1 MIMNMAVMNFI
12 PRCRRMLGD
21 GTVLNR
27 VIVFSTI
34 YGLFEGVSIFALL
47 PAITSLVTGQPVLGL
62 GVTGW
67 ILVLACL
74 AVLGGVANYF
84 QLSRGYSVA
93 MFFIR
98 VAHDMIGNRVATLPL
113 GWFNKPLAGKLS
125 RMVST
130 ELMMAG
136 EIIAHLVSPFIS
148 NLVVS
153 LVVLVLTYTWD
164 VRLGITLTVA
174 TPFFLLFVA
183 LSTKLNKKAK
193 DISEP
198 AEVELSNRIV
208 EFAHCQAALR
218 SCGRSA
224 NYSELTTANREWL
237 RAKRKELWLNLAGNV
252 VGNSFSQGIVVTLMF
267 MSAQFAV
274 GSTLQPVG
282 AIAFIGLCLRYTQ
295 VLTGI
300 TDTAAALEDRRPVL
314 DAIDEVVTAKPLP
327 EPDTATPEP
336 TPGTISLDHVA
347 FSYEDGTPVLRD
359 ITFAVPAKT
368 MVALVGPSGCG
379 KTTIARLI
387 SRFYAVTAGSVKVG
401 GVDVREQTTKQLMA
415 SLSMVFQDVYLFDDT
430 LEANIRIGR
439 EDATMAELHE
449 AARLAGVT
457 EIVNRLPRGWDTPVG
472 EGGRALSGGERQ
484 RVAIARA
491 LLKQAPIV
499 LLDEATSALDPENEE
514 NVVAAVDKLRETATI
529 LVIAH
534 KLDTI
539 RKADA
544 IVQLRADGTVEDI
557 GTHEELFAR
566 GGTYRSFWDHRA
578 AAQGWQL

>member
-1 MIMNMAVMNFI
+1 MIYKRI
-12 PRCRRMLGD
+12 
-21 GTVLNR
+21 
-27 VIVFSTI
+27 
-34 YGLFEGVSIFALL
+34 LL
-47 PAITSLVTGQPVLGL
+47 
-62 GVTGW
+62 
-67 ILVLACL
+67 
-74 AVLGGVANYF
+74 
-84 QLSRGYSVA
+84 
-93 MFFIR
+93 
-98 VAHDMIGNRVATLPL
+98 
-113 GWFNKPLAGKLS
+113 KLS
-125 RMVST
+125 GES
-130 ELMMAG
+130 LMGGRAYG
-136 EIIAHLVSPFIS
+136 IDE
-148 NLVVS
+148 
-153 LVVLVLTYTWD
+153 
-164 VRLGITLTVA
+164 VRLGEYAKQIKEISDQGIQIGIVIGGGNIFRGLAGAAKGFDRVKGDQMGMLATVINSLALSSALEAFGVEADVLTAVRMEPVGTYYSPSRA
-174 TPFFLLFVA
+174 AELLRDGHVVLMAGGTGNPFF
-183 LSTKLNKKAK
+183 T
-193 DISEP
+193 
-198 AEVELSNRIV
+198 
-208 EFAHCQAALR
+208 
-218 SCGRSA
+218 
-224 NYSELTTANREWL
+224 
-237 RAKRKELWLNLAGNV
+237 
-252 VGNSFSQGIVVTLMF
+252 
-267 MSAQFAV
+267 
-274 GSTLQPVG
+274 
-282 AIAFIGLCLRYTQ
+282 
-295 VLTGI
+295 

-387 SRFYAVTAGSVKVG
+387 SRFYDVTAGSVKVG

>member
-1 MIMNMAVMNFI
+1 MIMDMAVMNFV
-12 PRCRRMLGD
+12 PRCRRMLGN
-21 GTVLNR
+21 TILNR
-27 VIVFSTI
+27 VLMFSTI
-34 YGLFEGVSIFALL
+34 YGVFEGISIFALL
-47 PAITSLVTGQPVLGL
+47 PAITSLVTGQLVLGL

-67 ILVLACL
+67 IVVLAGL

-93 MFFIR
+93 MSFIR
-98 VAHDMIGNRVATLPL
+98 AAHDTIGNRVATLPL

-130 ELMMAG
+130 ELMMSG
-136 EIIAHLVSPFIS
+136 EIIAHFVSPFIS

-224 NYSELTTANREWL
+224 NYSELTTANQEWL

-252 VGNSFSQGIVVTLMF
+252 VGNSFSQSIVVTLVF
-267 MSAQFAV
+267 MSAQFAI
-274 GSTLQPVG
+274 GGTLQPVE

-300 TDTAAALEDRRPVL
+300 TDTTAALEDRRPVL
-314 DAIDEVVTAKPLP
+314 DAIDEVVTATPLP

-387 SRFYAVTAGSVKVG
+387 SRFYDVTAGSVKVG

-449 AARLAGVT
+449 AA
-457 EIVNRLPRGWDTPVG
+457 
-472 EGGRALSGGERQ
+472 
-484 RVAIARA
+484 
-491 LLKQAPIV
+491 
-499 LLDEATSALDPENEE
+499 
-514 NVVAAVDKLRETATI
+514 
-529 LVIAH
+529 
-534 KLDTI
+534 
-539 RKADA
+539 
-544 IVQLRADGTVEDI
+544 
-557 GTHEELFAR
+557 
-566 GGTYRSFWDHRA
+566 
-578 AAQGWQL
+578 

>member
-21 GTVLNR
+21 GTILNR

-67 ILVLACL
+67 IVVLACL

-136 EIIAHLVSPFIS
+136 EIIAHFVSPFIS

-274 GSTLQPVG
+274 GGTLQPVE

-300 TDTAAALEDRRPVL
+300 TDTAAALEALMAGAAESFMLGDRGPRMLQAYDADGAEVRSRL
-314 DAIDEVVTAKPLP
+314 DIFVKDMGIVTAAAKGVGL
-327 EPDTATPEP
+327 
-336 TPGTISLDHVA
+336 S
-347 FSYEDGTPVLRD
+347 TPVAAAAEQLYLQGARRGLAACD
-359 ITFAVPAKT
+359 DSSVITVVAPSKAAGPA
-368 MVALVGPSGCG
+368 
-379 KTTIARLI
+379 
-387 SRFYAVTAGSVKVG
+387 
-401 GVDVREQTTKQLMA
+401 QTG
-415 SLSMVFQDVYLFDDT
+415 
-430 LEANIRIGR
+430 E
-439 EDATMAELHE
+439 E
-449 AARLAGVT
+449 AA
-457 EIVNRLPRGWDTPVG
+457 
-472 EGGRALSGGERQ
+472 S
-484 RVAIARA
+484 
-491 LLKQAPIV
+491 
-499 LLDEATSALDPENEE
+499 
-514 NVVAAVDKLRETATI
+514 
-529 LVIAH
+529 
-534 KLDTI
+534 
-539 RKADA
+539 
-544 IVQLRADGTVEDI
+544 
-557 GTHEELFAR
+557 
-566 GGTYRSFWDHRA
+566 
-578 AAQGWQL
+578 

>member
-1 MIMNMAVMNFI
+1 
-12 PRCRRMLGD
+12 MLGD
-21 GTVLNR
+21 GTILNR

-67 ILVLACL
+67 IVVLACL

-136 EIIAHLVSPFIS
+136 EIIAHFVSPFIS

-164 VRLGITLTVA
+164 VRLGMTLTVA

-274 GSTLQPVG
+274 GGTLQPVE

-387 SRFYAVTAGSVKVG
+387 SRFYDVTAGSVKVG

-415 SLSMVFQDVYLFDDT
+415 SLS
-430 LEANIRIGR
+430 
-439 EDATMAELHE
+439 
-449 AARLAGVT
+449 
-457 EIVNRLPRGWDTPVG
+457 
-472 EGGRALSGGERQ
+472 LSL
-484 RVAIARA
+484 IH
-491 LLKQAPIV
+491 I
-499 LLDEATSALDPENEE
+499 
-514 NVVAAVDKLRETATI
+514 
-529 LVIAH
+529 
-534 KLDTI
+534 
-539 RKADA
+539 
-544 IVQLRADGTVEDI
+544 
-557 GTHEELFAR
+557 
-566 GGTYRSFWDHRA
+566 
-578 AAQGWQL
+578 

>member
-1 MIMNMAVMNFI
+1 MIMDMAVMNFI

-21 GTVLNR
+21 STILNR
-27 VIVFSTI
+27 VLVFSTI

-67 ILVLACL
+67 IVVLAGL

-136 EIIAHLVSPFIS
+136 EIIAHFVSPFIS

-224 NYSELTTANREWL
+224 NYSELTTANQEWL

-252 VGNSFSQGIVVTLMF
+252 VGNSFSQSIVVTLVF

-274 GSTLQPVG
+274 GGTLQPVE

-300 TDTAAALEDRRPVL
+300 TDTTAALEDRRPVL
-314 DAIDEVVTAKPLP
+314 DAIDEVVTATPLP

-387 SRFYAVTAGSVKVG
+387 SRFYDVTAGSVKVG

-415 SLSMVFQDVYLFDDT
+415 NLSMVFQDVYLFDDT

-457 EIVNRLPRGWDTPVG
+457 EIVDRLPRGWDTPVG

-514 NVVAAVDKLRETATI
+514 NVVVAVDKLRETATI